1 MGFPKWVGVFLLVLA
16 SAGPRGFQDPHE
28 EIRRLLTAANY
39 AAAESRARALVGTL
53 EGARPE
59 SLELARAL
67 DLLVQAL
74 VEGGK
79 PADPVALPS
88 APALSRWQRR
98 SPDQTIQPSPTACR
112 ISDSC
117 SVDRE
122 SSTSR
127 VRVRAGAANSRKG
140 ARAESS

>member
-16 SAGPRGFQDPHE
+16 SAGPRGFQDQHE

-39 AAAESRARALVGTL
+39 AAAESRARALVATL

-79 PADPVALPS
+79 PAE
-88 APALSRWQRR
+88 
-98 SPDQTIQPSPTACR
+98 IG
-112 ISDSC
+112 
-117 SVDRE
+117 
-122 SSTSR
+122 
-127 VRVRAGAANSRKG
+127 RAHV
-140 ARAESS
+140 